1 MKRSLILLLLIL
13 LPACNTSRPA
23 PQAISSPPNPSVSS
37 SPVPSIPP
45 SLIPS
50 LAPSPVPST
59 SPASKPSPVP
69 SADASTNEPTR
80 APVQSVA
87 EVLLPVLEMTIE
99 LGPADFE
106 QLNSSQP
113 MALDDQADRLYVSL
127 SPSRTVVLDAGTF
140 APGGEIPA
148 GGTLGVNSVA
158 QRLYVGVPGSYAYQ
172 ADGTS
177 VITSVELEL
186 FDTTNLALLR
196 SLVLSDTSIVPPL
209 VTADPFNNKA
219 YITQIGVTIADAT
232 TLDTIGTLSGTFPV
246 PNGLVPNYSAVE
258 AVVIPQQQRLFVSL
272 NNGIPGSNN
281 GNVLAIYDL
290 TSGQVIAQD
299 PERSVSGFA
308 VDETTGEVV
317 SPRSYIDTAA
327 IVKYDA
333 QGRVLRRLDGASGR
347 AQIDPQHNRVY
358 LVEGSDPWCL
368 KVLDRDLNFLGVID
382 LPGRAARQ
390 GFIFDAERDRLLILQ
405 NDGKL
410 LVLKGQGQPLGAQRA
425 DTAVIPVR
433 HSVLS
438 IQPSPG
444 AEQWFAIFAPDEYTS
459 GYGAA
464 FRSDDAGVTWKF
476 AAGLPAAVTD
486 LKSADRTIYAAVGG
500 NGVTRGYGIW
510 RSDDGGQVWRP
521 SSHGLTDLGITRLAV
536 SPDFARDGILVALSK
551 RGVFR
556 STNRGATWTSLIDRY
571 ALLLKDLTVSFSAIA
586 LSPNFAHDDT
596 VLIGHSSGLW
606 RSTDRGETWTAIS
619 GGPPATRLAYAPDG
633 SIVFATAYD
642 GVHRSS
648 DGGLTWSNVSTG
660 LDVSNGRLA
669 DVQVSDRE
677 ALVLLTS
684 FDQPGAVY
692 RLPLNET
699 MWQRLPIELDVTALA
714 VLPDGGL
721 LIGTRDGLMKRY
733 P

>member
-1 MKRSLILLLLIL
+1 MKRLLLLIL
-13 LPACNTSRPA
+13 SVFLAACTVPT
-23 PQAISSPPNPSVSS
+23 PTTQ
-37 SPVPSIPP
+37 PVLVVPP

-50 LAPSPVPST
+50 LI
-59 SPASKPSPVP
+59 PSPVP
-69 SADASTNEPTR
+69 SASPTSKPSPAPSADAPTNEPTR

-87 EVLLPVLEMTIE
+87 EVLLPVLETTIE
-99 LGPADFE
+99 LGPPDFE
-106 QLNSSQP
+106 QLNSPHP
-113 MALDDQADRLYVSL
+113 MVLDDQADRLYVSL
-127 SPSRTVVLDAGTF
+127 SSSRTVVLDADTF
-140 APGGEIPA
+140 APLGEIPA
-148 GGTLGVNSVA
+148 GGALDVNSVA
-158 QRLYVGVPGSYAYQ
+158 QRLYVGVPGSYVYQ

-177 VITSVELEL
+177 VITPAELKL
-186 FDTTNLALLR
+186 FNTTNLALLR

-209 VTADPFNNKA
+209 VTVDPFNNKA

-232 TLDTIGTLSGTFPV
+232 TLDTVGTLSGTFPV

-258 AVVIPQQQRLFVSL
+258 AVVIPHQQRLFVSL

-281 GNVLAIYDL
+281 GNVLAAYDL
-290 TSGQVIAQD
+290 ASGQVIAQD
-299 PERSVSGFA
+299 MERSVSGFA
-308 VDETTGEVV
+308 VDATNGEVIA
-317 SPRSYIDTAA
+317 PRAYISTAA

-333 QGRVLRRLDGASGR
+333 QGRMLRRLDGASGR
-347 AQIDPQHNRVY
+347 AQIDPQHKRVY

-368 KVLDRDLNFLGVID
+368 KVFDRDLNFLGMID
-382 LPGRAARQ
+382 LPGSAAPQ

-410 LVLKGQGQPLGAQRA
+410 LVLKGQGQPIGAQRA
-425 DTAVIPVR
+425 DSAVIPVR
-433 HSVLS
+433 SSVLS
-438 IQPSPG
+438 IHPSSG
-444 AEQWFAIFAPDEYTS
+444 ADQLFVIFAPDEYTS

-464 FRSDDAGVTWKF
+464 FRSGDAGATWRF
-476 AAGLPAAVTD
+476 AAGLPDAVTD
-486 LKSADRTIYAAVGG
+486 LTSANQTVYAAVGG
-500 NGVTRGYGIW
+500 NGATRSCGVW
-510 RSDDGGQVWRP
+510 RSDDGGQAWLP
-521 SSHGLTDLGITRLAV
+521 SSHGLTDLGITRLV
-536 SPDFARDGILVALSK
+536 ISPDFARDGTLVALSK

-556 STNRGATWTSLIDRY
+556 STDRGTTWTSLADRY
-571 ALLLKDLTVSFSAIA
+571 APLLKDLTVSFNVVA
-586 LSPNFAHDDT
+586 LSPNFAQDNT
-596 VLIGHSSGLW
+596 LLIGHSSGLW
-606 RSTDRGETWTAIS
+606 RSTDRGETWTAIN
-619 GGPPATRLAYAPDG
+619 GGPAANRLAAAPDG

-642 GVHRSS
+642 GVHRSTDS
-648 DGGLTWSNVSTG
+648 GLTWSNVSTG
-660 LDVSNGRLA
+660 LDVSSSTLA